1 MRPCCITATSCRD
14 LRRNAQI
21 VGDEQ
26 QRDAEAGLD
35 FIEQFQHLRLH
46 GDVQRRNRFIRH
58 QYVGIE
64 RQRTRNGDA
73 LSLAA
78 GELVRI
84 AGDGIDGEI
93 DQFEQ
98 IARFRQRVG
107 VRHAVIDGS
116 FGDGLADADA
126 RIKRTI
132 GILKNDLDSLAVR
145 LQRPARQ
152 IGDFSPGKPD
162 AAGGRIDQPDDAA
175 RHRRFAGPAFAD
187 DAQRAA
193 LAQAQRDILG
203 GRYFADATEEGVL
216 AIDLA
221 ELVGLENYGFDRFT
235 RGVRGTRLG
244 TAESRLRVYSMVGLR
259 RMVPSVPV
267 STSCP

>member
-1 MRPCCITATSCRD
+1 MLHHSD
-14 LRRNAQI
+14 VEVGNLRRNAQT

-35 FIEQFQHLRLH
+35 SLSSSSTCACTETSSA
-46 GDVQRRNRFIRH
+46 RNRFIAPP
-58 QYVGIE
+58 VLGIE
-64 RQRTRNGDA
+64 RQRTRNCDA

-98 IARFRQRVG
+98 IAGFRQRVG

-126 RIKRTI
+126 RIERTI

-152 IGDFSPGKPD
+152 IGDFSAGQTD

-175 RHRRFAGPAFAD
+175 TTTDLPDPLSPTMPSVRPGAASARHF
-187 DAQRAA
+187 
-193 LAQAQRDILG
+193 G
-203 GRYFADATEEGVL
+203 GCDF
-216 AIDLA
+216 
-221 ELVGLENYGFDRFT
+221 
-235 RGVRGTRLG
+235 GTRPKTEL
-244 TAESRLRVYSMVGLR
+244 A
-259 RMVPSVPV
+259 
-267 STSCP
+267 